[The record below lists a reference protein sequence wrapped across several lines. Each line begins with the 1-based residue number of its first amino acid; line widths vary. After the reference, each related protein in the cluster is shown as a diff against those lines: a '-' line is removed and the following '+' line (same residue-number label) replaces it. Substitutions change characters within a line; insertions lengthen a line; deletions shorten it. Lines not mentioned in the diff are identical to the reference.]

1 MSELFATFDQI
12 IGAAEK
18 IIFTIEKRAGVGLR
32 VIIQPALKTAPDHL
46 PEDQANI
53 RAALALPIVV
63 TAPAAQLDA
72 EFPTCLSSYANQR
85 TSLAASLGVL
95 ESLQE
100 ASKQASNT
108 AGKAKAGTATRS
120 DKDSGRTTESDV
132 VGGTAPPPVTSAA
145 VGTDDVELF

>member
-1 MSELFATFDQI
+1 MSELFTAFDQI
-12 IGAAEK
+12 LGAAEK
-18 IIFTIEKRAGVGLR
+18 IIFTIEKRAGAGLR
-32 VIIQPALKTAPDHL
+32 VIIQPALKTAPDNL
-46 PEDQANI
+46 PEDQASI

-72 EFPTCLSSYANQR
+72 EFPACLSSYANQR

-108 AGKAKAGTATRS
+108 AGRAKTGAAIKAGKETGKTIE
-120 DKDSGRTTESDV
+120 SGA